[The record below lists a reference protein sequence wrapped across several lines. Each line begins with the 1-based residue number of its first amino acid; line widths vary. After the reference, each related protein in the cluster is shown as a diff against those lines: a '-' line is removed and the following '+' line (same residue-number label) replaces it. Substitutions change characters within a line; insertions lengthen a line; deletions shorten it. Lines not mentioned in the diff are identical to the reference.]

1 MGLRFNPPPGW
12 PPAPEGF
19 APPPGWQPDPAWPP
33 APAGW
38 QLWVNDAAPDD
49 TAAYAQSAAGS
60 EPTGSAPPWAP
71 PGQATPTTAA
81 PSDSPSWQAYPGQ
94 TPPVDSPPWQAYPGQ
109 TPPMDTPP
117 WQAYPGQTP
126 PVDSPPWQA
135 YPGQTPPGQ
144 AYPGYPG
151 PGYPG
156 YPGSGYSGPGYPGAP
171 ASKNG
176 YAIGSFIAGILGFFG
191 LSLIFSIIFG
201 IMALVQIH
209 RRPQGGKG
217 FAIAG
222 LVLSGLWILVIGG
235 LIAIGAADQAQPSP
249 STGQVNSGGSTN
261 VFSLR
266 VGDCFQNPTGA
277 DASLGVSYVSV
288 VPCTTRHNAQ
298 MFAEFRVTGSSYPGT
313 ASLLRQADRGCRAR
327 ISGNLVKS
335 KVTSTMELHFLYP
348 FSGSW
353 SEGHRTIS
361 CLIVDAKPDLTSSLT
376 PH

>member
-1 MGLRFNPPPGW
+1 MGLRFNPAPGW

-33 APAGW
+33 MPAGW
-38 QLWVNDAAPDD
+38 PLWVSDDAAPDD
-49 TAAYAQSAAGS
+49 TAAAAPPPAGTEPAQSV
-60 EPTGSAPPWAP
+60 PPWAP
-71 PGQATPTTAA
+71 PGQPPPTTAEPVN
-81 PSDSPSWQAYPGQ
+81 PS
-94 TPPVDSPPWQAYPGQ
+94 PWQAYPGQ
-109 TPPMDTPP
+109 GPPTDTPP

-126 PVDSPPWQA
+126 PTDTPAWQA

-144 AYPGYPG
+144 TYPGYPG

-156 YPGSGYSGPGYPGAP
+156 FGYSGPGYPGQPP
-171 ASKNG
+171 AKNG
-176 YAIGSFIAGILGFFG
+176 YAIASFIAGILGFVG
-191 LSLIFSIIFG
+191 LSLIFSIVFG
-201 IMALVQIH
+201 IMALVQIR

-222 LVLSGLWILVIGG
+222 LVLSGVWIVILGG
-235 LIAIGAADQAQPSP
+235 LIALGIASHPSP
-249 STGQVNSGGSTN
+249 ATGQTSGGGNTN

-288 VPCTTRHNAQ
+288 VPCTTGHNAQ
-298 MFAEFRVTGSSYPGT
+298 MFAEFRVTGTGYPGRS
-313 ASLLRQADRGCRAR
+313 SLLRQADRGCRAR

-335 KVTSTMELHFLYP
+335 KVTATMELHFLYP

-353 SEGHRTIS
+353 ADGHRTIS
-361 CLIVDAKPDLTSSLT
+361 CLIVDAKRDLTSSLMV
-376 PH
+376 H